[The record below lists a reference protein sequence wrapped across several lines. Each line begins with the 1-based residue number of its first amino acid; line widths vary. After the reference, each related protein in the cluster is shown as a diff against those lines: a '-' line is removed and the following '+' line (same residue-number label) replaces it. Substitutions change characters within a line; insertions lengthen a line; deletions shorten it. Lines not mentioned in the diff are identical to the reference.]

1 MLTFTTTEPGFLG
14 TAGSDLFVP
23 RKNPE
28 VKGKWSGVYIHG
40 RAQDIAGYD
49 IPSIIDGVLEYKPE
63 QDCLVALKEQNVE
76 CILVA
81 WYARC
86 GTIPHPNAEVIR
98 GLICA
103 KDDEPSLAYA
113 RKCQADKRSFL

>member
-1 MLTFTTTEPGFLG
+1 MLTFTTTETGFMG
-14 TAGSDLFVP
+14 TDGSDLFVP

-28 VKGKWSGVYIHG
+28 VTGKWRSVYIHG
-40 RAQDIAGYD
+40 KAQDIAGYD
-49 IPSIIDGVLEYKPE
+49 IPSIIDGVLDYKPE
-63 QDCLVALKEQNVE
+63 QECIVALKDQNVE

-86 GTIPHPNAEVIR
+86 GTMPDPDVEVIR

-103 KDDEPSLAYA
+103 KDDEASLVYA
-113 RKCQADKRSFL
+113 RKCQAEKKSIL